1 MQNKNIIRFK
11 FKKKD
16 GLKYIAHLDL
26 QRTVARII
34 KRSRIPIRYTEGFNP
49 HPKMVFALPLS
60 VGSESECELLD
71 VYMIF
76 DEKRVGEP
84 LYTPE
89 EFKRDITPNLPKGLD
104 FVAAFYPDKPFTDI
118 KSAIYEVEADLKN
131 QSDIVPLVKSI
142 LSSPIEVMKKSKAGD
157 KVVDISPLI
166 LSFEV
171 SQKEDKLFITLEL
184 SAAQNNYLNPEYII
198 TGLKNNSTVNEI
210 LDYYTIK
217 RTDIIFN

>member
-34 KRSRIPIRYTEGFNP
+34 KRSRIPVRYTEGFNP

-60 VGSESECELLD
+60 VGSESECELVD
-71 VYMIF
+71 VYIVF

-104 FVAAFYPDKPFTDI
+104 FVDAFYPDKPFTEI
-118 KSAIYEVEADLKN
+118 KSATYQVEADLK
-131 QSDIVPLVKSI
+131 SEEDIVPLVKTI

-157 KVVDISPLI
+157 KVVDVSPLI
-166 LSFEV
+166 FNFEV
-171 SQKEDKLFITLEL
+171 SQRAEKLFINLEL

-198 TGLKNNSTVNEI
+198 TGLKNNSTISEV

-217 RTDIIFN
+217 RTEIIFN